1 MATALVLAIGGG
13 GLSGCVSTQDKNA
26 RAKLVADRTVE
37 GRKPLWLGGRSRDV
51 RVLHVD
57 RVRGRHGGALVVT
70 LRNRGASALTDV
82 PIVVGVRGADGR
94 RMELNGGHGLA
105 WFQTHVPAIGG
116 GETTT
121 WIYTTRRAL
130 PSGRPWALTGRASEA
145 GALPR
150 IAATAVRAPAAS
162 VAGKSGAAR
171 RAAAR
176 GAKSDAARRHLMPAA
191 VRVALANG
199 SDVPQFGLQVYA
211 VVRAHGRVLAAG
223 TATVRHLGSRG
234 RASARVALF
243 GAPGRHAARVHA
255 LPTIFE

>member
-1 MATALVLAIGGG
+1 VAGSGRRVVATALVLAIGGG
-13 GLSGCVSTQDKNA
+13 SLSGCVSTQDKNA
-26 RAKLVADRTVE
+26 RAKLVADRTIE

-51 RVLHVD
+51 QVLHVD

-82 PIVVGVRGADGR
+82 PIVVGVRGAGDR
-94 RMELNGGHGLA
+94 RQELNGGRGLA
-105 WFQTHVPAIGG
+105 WFQTHLPAIGA

-121 WIYTTRRAL
+121 WIYTTRRPL
-130 PSGRPWALTGRASEA
+130 PSGRPWALAGRASEA

-150 IAATAVRAPAAS
+150 IAATVERAP
-162 VAGKSGAAR
+162 AAR

-176 GAKSDAARRHLMPAA
+176 RRPTPAA
-191 VRVALANG
+191 VRVALAND
-199 SDVPQFGLQVYA
+199 SDVPQYGLQVYA
-211 VVRAHGRVLAAG
+211 VVRAHGRVVAAG

-234 RASARVALF
+234 HASARVALF

>member
-1 MATALVLAIGGG
+1 VATALVLAIGGS

-51 RVLHVD
+51 YVLHVD

-70 LRNRGASALTDV
+70 LRNRGPSALTDV
-82 PIVVGVRGADGR
+82 PVVVGVRGADDHR
-94 RMELNGGHGLA
+94 TELNGGRGLA
-105 WFQTHVPAIGG
+105 WFQTHVPAIGA

-121 WIYTTRRAL
+121 WIFTTRRAL
-130 PSGRPWALTGRASEA
+130 PAGRPYAVAGRADES
-145 GALPR
+145 GTPPR
-150 IAATAVRAPAAS
+150 IAATVERAP
-162 VAGKSGAAR
+162 AAR
-171 RAAAR
+171 RAAADR
-176 GAKSDAARRHLMPAA
+176 GRHAARRHTAPAA
-191 VRVALANG
+191 VRVLVVNE

-211 VVRAHGRVLAAG
+211 VVRAGGRVVAAG

-243 GAPGRHAARVHA
+243 GAPGNHTARVHA

>member
-1 MATALVLAIGGG
+1 MAGSGRRRRAMATALALAIGAA

-51 RVLHVD
+51 RVLHVA

-70 LRNRGASALTDV
+70 LRNRSERALTDV
-82 PIVVGVRGADGR
+82 PIVVGVRGPGDR
-94 RMELNGGHGLA
+94 RRELNGGRGLA
-105 WFQTHVPAIGG
+105 WFQTHLPAIGA

-130 PSGRPWALTGRASEA
+130 PAGRPYAVAGRANEA
-145 GALPR
+145 GTLPR
-150 IAATAVRAPAAS
+150 IAATVARAPAA
-162 VAGKSGAAR
+162 
-171 RAAAR
+171 
-176 GAKSDAARRHLMPAA
+176 RRHTAPAA
-191 VRVALANG
+191 VRVALAND

-211 VVRAHGRVLAAG
+211 VVRAHGRVVAAG

-234 RASARVALF
+234 RAGARVALF
-243 GAPGRHAARVHA
+243 GAPGRHTARVHA

>member
-1 MATALVLAIGGG
+1 MATVLVLAIGGG

-51 RVLHVD
+51 QVLRVD

-70 LRNRGASALTDV
+70 LRNGGERALTDV
-82 PIVVGVRGADGR
+82 PIVVGVRGAGDR
-94 RMELNGGHGLA
+94 RHELNGGRGLA
-105 WFQTHVPAIGG
+105 WFQTHVPAIGA

-121 WIYTTRRAL
+121 WIYTTRQAL
-130 PSGRPWALTGRASEA
+130 PAGRPYAVAGRANEA
-145 GALPR
+145 GTLPR
-150 IAATAVRAPAAS
+150 IAATVVRAPAA
-162 VAGKSGAAR
+162 R
-171 RAAAR
+171 HAAAGR
-176 GAKSDAARRHLMPAA
+176 RSAARRHPAPAA
-191 VRVALANG
+191 VRVALASE

-211 VVRAHGRVLAAG
+211 VVRAHGRVVAAG
-223 TATVRHLGSRG
+223 TATVRHLGSRE

>member
-1 MATALVLAIGGG
+1 VATALVLAIGGG

-26 RAKLVADRTVE
+26 RAKLVADRTIE
-37 GRKPLWLGGRSRDV
+37 GRKPLWLGGRSREV
-51 RVLHVD
+51 RVLRVE

-70 LRNRGASALTDV
+70 LRNRGTSALTDV
-82 PIVVGVRGADGR
+82 PVAVGVRGAGDR
-94 RMELNGGHGLA
+94 RRELNGGRGLA
-105 WFQTHVPAIGG
+105 WFQTHLPAIGA

-130 PSGRPWALTGRASEA
+130 PPGRPYAVAGRANSA
-145 GALPR
+145 GTLPR
-150 IAATAVRAPAAS
+150 IAATVE
-162 VAGKSGAAR
+162 
-171 RAAAR
+171 RAAA
-176 GAKSDAARRHLMPAA
+176 AARHAASSRHTTARRTAAPAA
-191 VRVALANG
+191 VRVALASD

-243 GAPGRHAARVHA
+243 GAPGRHTARVHA

>member
-1 MATALVLAIGGG
+1 MATALVLAIGCG

-26 RAKLVADRTVE
+26 RAKLVADRTIE

-51 RVLHVD
+51 RVLHVA

-70 LRNRGASALTDV
+70 LRNRGRSALTDV
-82 PIVVGVRGADGR
+82 PIAVGMRGAGDR
-94 RMELNGGHGLA
+94 RRELNGGRGLA
-105 WFQTHVPAIGG
+105 WFQTHLPAIGA

-130 PSGRPWALTGRASEA
+130 PAGRPWAVAGRANEA
-145 GALPR
+145 GTLPR
-150 IAATAVRAPAAS
+150 IAATLARGP
-162 VAGKSGAAR
+162 AAR
-171 RAAAR
+171 RAATGRRA
-176 GAKSDAARRHLMPAA
+176 AARRAADGRRAAARRRPAPAA
-191 VRVALANG
+191 VRVALAND

-211 VVRAHGRVLAAG
+211 VVRAHGRVVAAG
-223 TATVRHLGSRG
+223 TATVRHLGSRE

-243 GAPGRHAARVHA
+243 GAAGRHTARVHA

>member
-1 MATALVLAIGGG
+1 MTTAVVLAIGSG

-26 RAKLVADRTVE
+26 RAKLVADRTIE
-37 GRKPLWLGGRSRDV
+37 GRKPLWLGGRSRDL

-70 LRNRGASALTDV
+70 LRNRGTSALTDV
-82 PIVVGVRGADGR
+82 PIVVGVRSAGDR
-94 RMELNGGHGLA
+94 RTELNGGRGLA
-105 WFQTHVPAIGG
+105 WFQTHLPAIGA

-130 PSGRPWALTGRASEA
+130 PPGRPYAVAGRASSA
-145 GALPR
+145 GTLPR
-150 IAATAVRAPAAS
+150 IAATVERAPAARR
-162 VAGKSGAAR
+162 AGAR
-171 RAAAR
+171 RR
-176 GAKSDAARRHLMPAA
+176 STPAA
-191 VRVALANG
+191 VRVALAND
-199 SDVPQFGLQVYA
+199 SDVPQYGLQVYA
-211 VVRAHGRVLAAG
+211 VVRAHGRVIAAG